1 MMTTII
7 VREHDREFARGKKMY
22 GARFVVMVM
31 IFMFVSAVVFVCSL
45 FGHLL
50 RCNQLEIS
58 QSSSKLTILG
68 AACIWR

>member
-1 MMTTII
+1 MTTII

-22 GARFVVMVM
+22 GARFVMVM
-31 IFMFVSAVVFVCSL
+31 IFMLVSAVIFVCSL

>member
-1 MMTTII
+1 MTTII

-22 GARFVVMVM
+22 GARFVVAVI
-31 IFMFVSAVVFVCSL
+31 IFMFVSAVVFVYPL

-50 RCNQLEIS
+50 RFNQLETL
-58 QSSSKLTILG
+58 QSSPKLTLLG